1 MAVYYRETQTVVSD
15 EPMFVI
21 SVAAR
26 LVEMHP
32 QTLRY
37 YERAGLVKPKRSRGS
52 IRLYSQR
59 DIDRLRKIARLVD
72 DLGVNLA
79 GVEVIL
85 NLTEKLETLQQI
97 LEQNQI
103 PMPQAV
109 NENADAASISIEQ
122 ASEAN
127 ALAEMKA
134 VKIQV
139 RRPRAQ
145 TENNETLK
153 SKRSNRNGRSNDS
166 TTRPR

>member
-1 MAVYYRETQTVVSD
+1 MAIYFRERTAASGD

-52 IRLYSQR
+52 IRLYSEH
-59 DIDRLRKIARLVD
+59 DIDRLRKIARLID

-85 NLTEKLETLQQI
+85 NLTEKLEQLQKV
-97 LEQNQI
+97 LEENQI
-103 PMPQAV
+103 EMPALQVSDWTDTAMQTQAP
-109 NENADAASISIEQ
+109 ALSTHQ
-122 ASEAN
+122 AP
-127 ALAEMKA
+127 

-139 RRPRAQ
+139 RRARAKPVE
-145 TENNETLK
+145 TETQK
-153 SKRSNRNGRSNDS
+153 PKRSSRNGRNQDNPSGA
-166 TTRPR
+166 R

>member
-1 MAVYYRETQTVVSD
+1 MAIYFRETNLTGND

-59 DIDRLRKIARLVD
+59 DIERLKKIARLVEN
-72 DLGVNLA
+72 LGVNLA
-79 GVEVIL
+79 GVEVII
-85 NLTEKLETLQQI
+85 NLTEKLELMQNL

-103 PMPQAV
+103 PLPETV
-109 NENADAASISIEQ
+109 NESTSGTP
-122 ASEAN
+122 
-127 ALAEMKA
+127 ALAQISNDNQPARGA

-139 RRPRAQ
+139 RRPRKTTAA
-145 TENNETLK
+145 K
-153 SKRSNRNGRSNDS
+153 SKKE
-166 TTRPR
+166 

>member
-1 MAVYYRETQTVVSD
+1 MALERDAHRAVSD
-15 EPMFVI
+15 EPTFVI

-37 YERAGLVKPKRSRGS
+37 YERAGLVKPKRSRGH

-59 DIDRLRKIARLVD
+59 DIERLRKIARLVD

-85 NLTEKLETLQQI
+85 NLTEKLEMMQSL
-97 LEQNQI
+97 LEQYNI
-103 PMPQAV
+103 QAP
-109 NENADAASISIEQ
+109 ELFDSNAEPAAPG
-122 ASEAN
+122 A
-127 ALAEMKA
+127 AEPPSDGQPEPRP
-134 VKIQV
+134 IRIRV

-145 TENNETLK
+145 SNSTTQETSK
-153 SKRSNRNGRSNDS
+153 SKRSNRNG
-166 TTRPR
+166 

>member
-1 MAVYYRETQTVVSD
+1 MPIYFRETNVTVSD

-59 DIDRLRKIARLVD
+59 DIERLKKIARLVD

-79 GVEVIL
+79 GDEVII
-85 NLTEKLETLQQI
+85 NLTEKLELMQQV
-97 LEQNQI
+97 LNENQI
-103 PMPQAV
+103 QLPEAV
-109 NENADAASISIEQ
+109 NEGSKIGQVQQ
-122 ASEAN
+122 AHGNGNELVRAP
-127 ALAEMKA
+127 
-134 VKIQV
+134 VRIQV
-139 RRPRAQ
+139 RRPR
-145 TENNETLK
+145 K
-153 SKRSNRNGRSNDS
+153 
-166 TTRPR
+166 TTRTKITKE

>member
-1 MAVYYRETQTVVSD
+1 MAIYLREMNAGASD

-52 IRLYSQR
+52 IRLYSER
-59 DIDRLRKIARLVD
+59 DIQRLRKIARLID

-79 GVEVIL
+79 GVEVII
-85 NLTEKLETLQQI
+85 NLTEKLEMLQTLLKENRIQMPDTLQEPFVSQ
-97 LEQNQI
+97 EMSKESDS
-103 PMPQAV
+103 PEPG
-109 NENADAASISIEQ
+109 DAP
-122 ASEAN
+122 
-127 ALAEMKA
+127 

-139 RRPRAQ
+139 RRPRRTVA
-145 TENNETLK
+145 L
-153 SKRSNRNGRSNDS
+153 SKINKE
-166 TTRPR
+166 

>member
-1 MAVYYRETQTVVSD
+1 MAIYFRETNGNSSD

-59 DIDRLRKIARLVD
+59 DIERLKKIARLVD
-72 DLGVNLA
+72 NLGVNLA
-79 GVEVIL
+79 GVEVIM
-85 NLTEKLETLQQI
+85 NLTEKLELMQRI

-103 PMPQAV
+103 RLP
-109 NENADAASISIEQ
+109 ESITSPSDGELIRVQEQ
-122 ASEAN
+122 KQPGATGATT
-127 ALAEMKA
+127 L
-134 VKIQV
+134 KIQV
-139 RRPRAQ
+139 RRPRKAAPA
-145 TENNETLK
+145 K
-153 SKRSNRNGRSNDS
+153 SKKE
-166 TTRPR
+166 

>member
-1 MAVYYRETQTVVSD
+1 MPVYFVESTASAD

-52 IRLYSQR
+52 IRLYSQH
-59 DIDRLRKIARLVD
+59 DIERLRKIARLVD

-85 NLTEKLETLQQI
+85 NLTEKVESLQNILHAHQI
-97 LEQNQI
+97 A
-103 PMPQAV
+103 MPQ
-109 NENADAASISIEQ
+109 NGDADLE
-122 ASEAN
+122 SETDAPD
-127 ALAEMKA
+127 ATP

-139 RRPRAQ
+139 RRPRAKTQ
-145 TENNETLK
+145 TRATETPK
-153 SKRSNRNGRSNDS
+153 TKRSNRNG
-166 TTRPR
+166 

>member
-1 MAVYYRETQTVVSD
+1 MAIYFRETNITVSD

-59 DIDRLRKIARLVD
+59 DIERLKKIARLVEN
-72 DLGVNLA
+72 LGVNLA
-79 GVEVIL
+79 GVEVII
-85 NLTEKLETLQQI
+85 NLTEKLELMQHV

-103 PMPQAV
+103 QLPEPVTSYDATETQVVENIA
-109 NENADAASISIEQ
+109 NEKKSAGKI
-122 ASEAN
+122 
-127 ALAEMKA
+127 
-134 VKIQV
+134 KIQV
-139 RRPRAQ
+139 KRPR
-145 TENNETLK
+145 K
-153 SKRSNRNGRSNDS
+153 SKKE
-166 TTRPR
+166 

>member
-1 MAVYYRETQTVVSD
+1 MPIYFRETNVTVSD

-59 DIDRLRKIARLVD
+59 DIERLKKIARLVD

-79 GVEVIL
+79 GVEVII
-85 NLTEKLETLQQI
+85 NLTEKLELMQQV
-97 LEQNQI
+97 LNENQI
-103 PMPQAV
+103 QMPEAVEDGSEIVPVPQAHGNG
-109 NENADAASISIEQ
+109 NELVRAP
-122 ASEAN
+122 
-127 ALAEMKA
+127 

-139 RRPRAQ
+139 RRPR
-145 TENNETLK
+145 K
-153 SKRSNRNGRSNDS
+153 
-166 TTRPR
+166 TTRTKITKE

>member
-1 MAVYYRETQTVVSD
+1 MPIYFRETNVTVSD

-59 DIDRLRKIARLVD
+59 DIERLKKIARLVD

-79 GVEVIL
+79 GVEVII
-85 NLTEKLETLQQI
+85 NLTEKLELMQQV
-97 LEQNQI
+97 LNENQI
-103 PMPQAV
+103 QLPEAV
-109 NENADAASISIEQ
+109 NEGSKFGQVPQ
-122 ASEAN
+122 AHGNGNELVRAP
-127 ALAEMKA
+127 
-134 VKIQV
+134 VKIRV
-139 RRPRAQ
+139 RRPR
-145 TENNETLK
+145 K
-153 SKRSNRNGRSNDS
+153 
-166 TTRPR
+166 TTRTKITKE

>member
-1 MAVYYRETQTVVSD
+1 MAVYFRETNIGVSD

-37 YERAGLVKPKRSRGS
+37 YERAGLVKPQRSRGS

-59 DIDRLRKIARLVD
+59 DIERLKKIARLVD
-72 DLGVNLA
+72 NLGVNLA
-79 GVEVIL
+79 GVEVII
-85 NLTEKLETLQQI
+85 NLTEKLELMQQV

-103 PMPQAV
+103 QIPEQGAAGDTLNGTTMPEV
-109 NENADAASISIEQ
+109 DEKGKNEA
-122 ASEAN
+122 
-127 ALAEMKA
+127 MGR

-139 RRPRAQ
+139 RRPRKTLKGQ
-145 TENNETLK
+145 TEQTKTKKE
-153 SKRSNRNGRSNDS
+153 
-166 TTRPR
+166 